1 MKKMIVFVPMI
12 YVSFLLSCSTFPK
25 TEKGNIDIRQFDLL
39 KLHQSKSDVLKIL
52 GYSSKSRME
61 GGEELWF
68 YAENDDDGVQRGT
81 IAFDVNT
88 NQVSGI
94 TVIPRETDQE
104 IHLSYLKEKKFNS
117 SVFEKIPLGRCQRDY
132 IPREEFYVN
141 KSEGIIIEYN
151 YVHKTVESYSQ
162 SSSTYVMEFA
172 NQLKT
177 CKR

>member
-1 MKKMIVFVPMI
+1 MKKTIVFVLMI
-12 YVSFLLSCSTFPK
+12 YVSFLLSCSSFPK
-25 TEKGNIDIRQFDLL
+25 TERGNVNIRQFDLI
-39 KLHQSKSDVLKIL
+39 KLHQSKTDVLKIL

-61 GGEELWF
+61 GGAELWF
-68 YAENDDDGVQRGT
+68 YADNDEDGVQRGT
-81 IAFDVNT
+81 IAFDLNT

-104 IHLSYLKEKKFNS
+104 IQLSYLKEQKFS
-117 SVFEKIPLGRCQRDY
+117 SSAFEKIPLGRCQRDY

-141 KSEGIIIEYN
+141 KSEGIIIQYN
-151 YVHKTVESYSQ
+151 YVHKTVESYAQ
-162 SSSTYVMEFA
+162 SSPQYVLEFA